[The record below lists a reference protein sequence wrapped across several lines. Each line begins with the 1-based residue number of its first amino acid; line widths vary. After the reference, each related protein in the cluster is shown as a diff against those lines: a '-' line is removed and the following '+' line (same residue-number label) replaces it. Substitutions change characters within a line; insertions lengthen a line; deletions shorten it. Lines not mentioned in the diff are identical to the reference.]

1 MDLEDT
7 GPEGCSI
14 RPDWEEIYWHRVLS
28 HNSVFNILLRTFGA
42 GAIIFLRWFLFGRRI
57 LILGK
62 KVTTTR
68 QHIKKQRQDFPGT
81 VVKNSTCQCRGHGF
95 SPWCGKTPHAA
106 GQLSL

>member
-14 RPDWEEIYWHRVLS
+14 RPDWEEIYRHRVLS
-28 HNSVFNILLRTFGA
+28 HNSVFNILPRTFGA

-62 KVTTTR
+62 KAMTTR
-68 QHIKKQRQDFPGT
+68 QHIKKQRQDFPGD
-81 VVKNSTCQCRGHGF
+81 SG
-95 SPWCGKTPHAA
+95 
-106 GQLSL
+106 

>member
-7 GPEGCSI
+7 GPEGCNI

-28 HNSVFNILLRTFGA
+28 HNSVFNVLLRTFGA

-62 KVTTTR
+62 RVMTNQT
-68 QHIKKQRQDFPGT
+68 
-81 VVKNSTCQCRGHGF
+81 
-95 SPWCGKTPHAA
+95 AY
-106 GQLSL
+106 